1 MFNQH
6 KKLAR
11 IARVSAVATLV
22 VLGIILAVYGI
33 WALKDV
39 VRMVFVAYLL
49 MLALQKPIKLVV
61 KYTHLPLPMA
71 VFLIYVVFLAAFSL
85 LLTGVGGIFFAQLQ
99 EISLLTNNYSPFAS
113 LKEINDFFAQ
123 MQGLFASWSTSLVA
137 LINFIF
143 NSYHTLANAI
153 FFVVISLHL
162 SLMHHELYKKAYW
175 FTSDEQQVYRV
186 QQFMLILEKNLGGWV
201 SGTLILML
209 LVGSLSF
216 LGLQLLGVKY
226 AVFLG
231 VLVGVLEFI
240 PSVGPIIAA
249 LPAAGIAFLT
259 SDGGWVLVLLTLL
272 FAFIIQQLSSIFLVP
287 LVMKKVPLVDTLVSI
302 LLVLSGVELFGL
314 WGGLLAIP
322 CYIVGRT
329 SYTFWWHQ
337 RR

>member
-175 FTSDEQQVYRV
+175 FTSDEQQVYRM
-186 QQFMLILEKNLGGWV
+186 QQFMLILEKNLGGNPV
-201 SGTLILML
+201 IILGDAIIGQMKEPMVPWKPENLDQAEGQSWGLCEAREREPRL
-209 LVGSLSF
+209 LKSSVFF
-216 LGLQLLGVKY
+216 LKNVN
-226 AVFLG
+226 
-231 VLVGVLEFI
+231 
-240 PSVGPIIAA
+240 
-249 LPAAGIAFLT
+249 
-259 SDGGWVLVLLTLL
+259 
-272 FAFIIQQLSSIFLVP
+272 
-287 LVMKKVPLVDTLVSI
+287 
-302 LLVLSGVELFGL
+302 
-314 WGGLLAIP
+314 
-322 CYIVGRT
+322 
-329 SYTFWWHQ
+329 
-337 RR
+337 